1 MANLKEENKWEEGIY
16 QLEVT
21 DPVVGGIDGIS
32 NKQAKQLAN
41 RTKFLKES
49 IDTLNDG
56 KLGKKE
62 TAVDSQK
69 LDGKTADAFAQLDKE
84 NTFTKN
90 LTIGSEGVIHANN
103 NDSHFLIEAK
113 NKGKAIGLGTPKP
126 DGSSIWHYFTHE
138 GFRTEASVNAGIL
151 KIKGVNTDEIYLKKD
166 EASDGTPIGAY
177 LAWSSE
183 SKIPAGYLLC
193 DGRSLKKSEYK
204 ELFAVIGYTYGG
216 SGENFNIPKFN
227 DGRFFRSIGGNAAAL
242 GTTQGNAIDVNS
254 LQLNSYTGD
263 NGGTRYTYGTGSTA
277 DYRAVAFTYS
287 NTGADFGYRSSA
299 GKENAAIFSSTK
311 KANENRP
318 YNSSMVVLIKAKDV
332 KEPSENEVDK
342 SIYAT
347 ETKAGIIK
355 IKNSI
360 TGQQEDVAVSE
371 KAVANIASIGV
382 NQTWQ
387 DMTSQRQMNVIYIN
401 TTNRPIQVYISATAP
416 GINDYASAN
425 IEVGGVIISSSNT
438 AAAAGRYASIMS
450 VSAIVPPNSSY
461 KATGS
466 TNFKWLELR

>member
-49 IDTLNDG
+49 IDTLADG
-56 KLGKKE
+56 KLGKEE

-69 LDGKTADAFAQLDKE
+69 LDGKTADAFAKLNEE
-84 NTFTKN
+84 NTFTKSV
-90 LTIGSEGVIHANN
+90 TIGSEGILHANN

-113 NKGKAIGLGTPKP
+113 NKGQAIGLGTPKP
-126 DGSSIWHYFTHE
+126 DGSPVWHYFTHE
-138 GFRTEASVNAGIL
+138 GFRTSAYVDAGVL
-151 KIKGVNTDEIYLKKD
+151 KIKGINTDEIYLKKD

-183 SKIPAGYLLC
+183 SKIPTGYLLC

-227 DGRFFRSIGGNAAAL
+227 DGRFMRSTGGNAAAL
-242 GTTQGNAIDVNS
+242 GIVQQDELKSHKHYQYSGGNVG
-254 LQLNSYTGD
+254 YTDHEHQNINPAAQWVQNISISAKGWTSEV
-263 NGGTRYTYGTGSTA
+263 GG
-277 DYRAVAFTYS
+277 
-287 NTGADFGYRSSA
+287 
-299 GKENAAIFSSTK
+299 
-311 KANENRP
+311 NETRP
-318 YNSSMVVLIKAKDV
+318 YNSSVIVLIKVKDV
-332 KEPSENEVDK
+332 KEPNKNEVDK

-347 ETKAGIIK
+347 ESKAGIVK

-360 TGQQEDVAVSE
+360 TGVQEDVAVSE
-371 KAVANIASIGV
+371 KAVANIASIGI

-387 DMTSQRQMNVIYIN
+387 DVTSQRQIDITYTN
-401 TTNRPIQVYISATAP
+401 TTNKPIYVVICGGTNISSARAKVFVNDIHVGYLLSHLAVDNVGQVSFIVP
-416 GINDYASAN
+416 
-425 IEVGGVIISSSNT
+425 VGG
-438 AAAAGRYASIMS
+438 
-450 VSAIVPPNSSY
+450 SY
-461 KATGS
+461 KIDSKGTDGTGVS
-466 TNFKWLELR
+466 NWLELR

>member
-49 IDTLNDG
+49 IDALADG

-69 LDGKTADAFAQLDKE
+69 LDGKAADAFAQLAEE

-103 NDSHFLIEAK
+103 NGSHFLIEAK
-113 NKGKAIGLGTPKP
+113 NKGEAIGLGTPKP
-126 DGSSIWHYFTHE
+126 DGSPVWHYFTHE

-193 DGRSLKKSEYK
+193 DGRSLKKSEYT

-216 SGENFNIPKFN
+216 SGDDFNIPKFN
-227 DGRFFRSIGGNAAAL
+227 DGRFMRGTGGNAAAL
-242 GTTQGNAIDVNS
+242 GIAQGDAIRNI
-254 LQLNSYTGD
+254 TGTLPPYD
-263 NGGTRYTYGTGSTA
+263 GGALPNGAQRGAFKYVEGGGNVVIGASNVRGYQTFDASRVVPTA
-277 DYRAVAFTYS
+277 
-287 NTGADFGYRSSA
+287 
-299 GKENAAIFSSTK
+299 E
-311 KANENRP
+311 ENRP
-318 YNSSMVVLIKAKDV
+318 FNSSVIVLIKVKDV
-332 KEPSENEVDK
+332 KEPNKNEVDK

-360 TGQQEDVAVSE
+360 TGVQEDVAVSE
-371 KAVANIASIGV
+371 KAVAGIVSIGI

-387 DMTSQRQMNVIYIN
+387 DMLSQRKNGIVYTNTTGRPMQILVSQQQSSTSQTCTLIVNDVEVLKNVSYG
-401 TTNRPIQVYISATAP
+401 TAD
-416 GINDYASAN
+416 GCI
-425 IEVGGVIISSSNT
+425 
-438 AAAAGRYASIMS
+438 
-450 VSAIVPPNSSY
+450 VSAIIPAGATYKITYPNY
-461 KATGS
+461 
-466 TNFKWLELR
+466 NPIKWYELR